1 MTDSILLP
9 PKSQWPVDG
18 LAASTPVRVVAGNA
32 LPARS
37 TLADA
42 LRNTKRAQ
50 VLLHPLDARI
60 TKVNVPRLSKDKLK
74 QAVPLALEDRLLS
87 DPREVSISTGE
98 RSGEALEVAF
108 TDRAALTEVRAL
120 MRTLGGAS
128 ATVAPMTA
136 AINPKALPCAWVEGD
151 SAVLWMGEEC
161 AVVPTAVLPAAADR
175 AGNAGR
181 VYGDGIEPED
191 LPAGW
196 GNEFG
201 VPPLTAARL
210 AFEDPTQAQAAWKM
224 WKAPLILA
232 GLTVLAGMVGMY
244 AYWRML
250 ASESGAL
257 RTAIN
262 QSFTKALPVTPMTD
276 DPVNQ
281 LKRALTTGGSGASTF
296 ERLVDASDRAAQSLP
311 PNTVATLEFAAERAT
326 LKFGKDKMN
335 QAARAP
341 FEAAAKDAGLA
352 VAWNIDGSAVLTL
365 GPAK

>member
-9 PKSQWPVDG
+9 PKSQWPTEG
-18 LAASTPVRVVAGNA
+18 LAAATPVRVVSGTA

-37 TLADA
+37 TLAEA

-60 TKVNVPRLSKDKLK
+60 TKANVPRLSKEKLK

-87 DPREVSISTGE
+87 DPREVAITTGE
-98 RSGEALEVAF
+98 RIGEALEVAF
-108 TDRAALTEVRAL
+108 TERAL
-120 MRTLGGAS
+120 LGELRGLMRSLGGAG

-136 AINPKALPCAWVEGD
+136 AINPKALPCAWVEGET
-151 SAVLWMGEEC
+151 AVLWMGDEC

-181 VYGDGIEPED
+181 VYGDGIEPD
-191 LPAGW
+191 LLPAGW

-201 VPPLTAARL
+201 VPPLVPARL
-210 AFEDPTQAQAAWKM
+210 KFEDPTQAKAAWQM
-224 WKAPLILA
+224 WRAPLVLA
-232 GLTVLAGMVGMY
+232 GLTVLAGMIGMY

-250 ASESGAL
+250 ASESTAL
-257 RTAIN
+257 RDAMSK
-262 QSFTKALPVTPMTD
+262 SFAKALPATPMV
-276 DPVNQ
+276 DPVVQ

-296 ERLVDASDRAAQSLP
+296 ERLVDAADRAAQTLP
-311 PNTVATLEFAAERAT
+311 PNTIATLEFAAERAT
-326 LKFGKDKMN
+326 LKFGKDKMTP
-335 QAARAP
+335 ALRTP
-341 FEAAAKDAGLA
+341 FESAAKEAGLA
-352 VAWNIDGSAVLTL
+352 VAWNIDGSAILTL